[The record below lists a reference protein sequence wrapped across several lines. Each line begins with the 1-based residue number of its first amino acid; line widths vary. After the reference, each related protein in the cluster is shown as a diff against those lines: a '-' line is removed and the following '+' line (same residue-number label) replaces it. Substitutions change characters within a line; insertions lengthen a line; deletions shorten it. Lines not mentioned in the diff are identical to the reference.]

1 MLFIKKLKFKIVRGK
16 LTMTIH
22 IIDQLSE
29 DIGYMTNTCLLAV
42 NCTKVEEGWRV
53 MLRVRARSG
62 KVMVSFTYGPTPTDC
77 FELINAAIHTT
88 ALKLKWKDDKYD
100 KG

>member
-1 MLFIKKLKFKIVRGK
+1 MLFIKKLKFKILRGK
-16 LTMTIH
+16 LTMNIH

-53 MLRVRARSG
+53 MLRVRSRNGAV
-62 KVMVSFTYGPTPTDC
+62 KVSFTSAPTPADC
-77 FELINAAIHTT
+77 FELIDKAIHTT
-88 ALKLKWKDDKYD
+88 SITLKWKDDKYF

>member
-1 MLFIKKLKFKIVRGK
+1 MN
-16 LTMTIH
+16 IH

-29 DIGYMTNTCLLAV
+29 DIGFYTNTCLLAV

-53 MLRVRARSG
+53 MLRVRSTTG
-62 KVMVSFTYGPTPTDC
+62 KVLVSFTTAPDPTSC
-77 FELINAAIHTT
+77 FELIDAAIHTT
-88 ALKLKWKDDKYD
+88 SITLKWKADKYF